1 MKNIIIILTLI
12 TCLTSY
18 GQDKSYCELKVIED
32 VAKVKIDISEFS
44 KVDTTINGH
53 HYNVFF
59 KCVNG
64 TTIFG
69 NVDKKGIKNG
79 RWSFDRLNST
89 GYEGYITGSFKDD
102 KMDGYWSHGPY
113 SSLYKNGSLKKTT
126 RIPF

>member
-12 TCLTSY
+12 TCLTSF
-18 GQDKSYCELKVIED
+18 GQEISYCELKVIEE
-32 VAKVKIDISEFS
+32 VANVKINISEFN

-59 KCVNG
+59 KCENG
-64 TTIFG
+64 TRIFG

-89 GYEGYITGSFKDD
+89 GYEGHITGSFKNG

-113 SSLYKNGSLKKTT
+113 SSLYKNGSLKKST